1 MKLQD
6 ALFNWLQMKIV
17 AAARPDDWAAGE
29 TLAFF
34 EEILHEDHELDEL
47 DMKAAD
53 EETIEVNYR
62 DKAGSMQTMRFP
74 REMAEKLL
82 TDIQAEPKYNQ

>member
-6 ALFNWLQMKIV
+6 ALFNWLQMRIV
-17 AAARPDDWAAGE
+17 LAARPDDWAAGE

-34 EEILHEDHELDEL
+34 EEILVEDHKLSALSTARTDE
-47 DMKAAD
+47 DM
-53 EETIEVNYR
+53 IEVRYC
-62 DKAGSMQTMRFP
+62 DEAGSSQTVRFP